1 MLVFAAAI
9 LEILWASMLKD
20 ADSVM
25 MWILIFILIV
35 ASFLLLIKAY
45 KVIPVGIAYA
55 VFVGIGTVGTYIV
68 SITFLGETTSK
79 QQVAFLVLLL
89 IGIIG
94 LKLTTKEERE

>member
-1 MLVFAAAI
+1 
-9 LEILWASMLKD
+9 MLKD

-45 KVIPVGIAYA
+45 KFIPVGIAYA

-68 SITFLGETTSK
+68 SIAFLGETTSK

>member
-1 MLVFAAAI
+1 
-9 LEILWASMLKD
+9 MLKD

>member
-1 MLVFAAAI
+1 
-9 LEILWASMLKD
+9 MLKD

-45 KVIPVGIAYA
+45 KFIPVGIAYA

-79 QQVAFLVLLL
+79 QQVVFLVLLL